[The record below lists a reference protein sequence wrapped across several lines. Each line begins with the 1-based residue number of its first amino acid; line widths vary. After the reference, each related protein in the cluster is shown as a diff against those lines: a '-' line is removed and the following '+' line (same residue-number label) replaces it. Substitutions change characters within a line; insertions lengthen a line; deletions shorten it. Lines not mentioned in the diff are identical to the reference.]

1 MSACCSLE
9 NQDVRILLIVAMRVT
24 LIKIY
29 VYILYIFIYN
39 KHAPLFSP
47 GQKTHWRSIKE
58 KEFTVKA
65 KLTEKNLL
73 ALEKSEKLDGD
84 LGLATP
90 SSIMAMEDSSVKL
103 EMPSLQKLTELS
115 KTGKIS

>member
-1 MSACCSLE
+1 MY
-9 NQDVRILLIVAMRVT
+9 T
-24 LIKIY
+24 Y
-29 VYILYIFIYN
+29 IYN

-73 ALEKSEKLDGD
+73 ALEKSDKLDGD

-90 SSIMAMEDSSVKL
+90 SSMMAMEDSSVKL

>member
-1 MSACCSLE
+1 MYLTHCCHE
-9 NQDVRILLIVAMRVT
+9 GHPHQNICI
-24 LIKIY
+24 
-29 VYILYIFIYN
+29 YILYIFIYN
-39 KHAPLFSP
+39 KHASLFSP